1 MSAVV
6 ARVYIVRHGETNE
19 NRLGIMQGQ
28 LNTKLNT
35 AGVEQAQLAASA
47 LEAVL
52 FQRAF
57 SSDLDRAAETAE
69 IILQKHPG
77 IVLEKLEA
85 LRERNL
91 GDWQGQTLS
100 GRGSTAPANAESLSE
115 FSVRSARWWSDVIT
129 AYVDSLTSAARET
142 ESRKDSIPQPA
153 CVLVVS
159 HGGYI
164 SRLIS
169 NLVQSGKVRCAQGVV
184 VNGKCWNASISVI
197 DVYGDGQGVLVSYSD
212 TTHLKVDLV
221 QTNADVINQ

>member
-1 MSAVV
+1 VLLSPHEIKRMLISSS
-6 ARVYIVRHGETNE
+6 RHT
-19 NRLGIMQGQ
+19 MTQ
-28 LNTKLNT
+28 
-35 AGVEQAQLAASA
+35 
-47 LEAVL
+47 
-52 FQRAF
+52 
-57 SSDLDRAAETAE
+57 
-69 IILQKHPG
+69 
-77 IVLEKLEA
+77 
-85 LRERNL
+85 NL